1 MSSKIA
7 DFGTSRSKSQSYQ
20 EVAMTAVGT
29 PLYCAPEVL
38 NGEVYDEKVCE
49 FSNFMVPMK

>member
-1 MSSKIA
+1 
-7 DFGTSRSKSQSYQ
+7 
-20 EVAMTAVGT
+20 MTAVGT